1 MNRYELVNEIR
12 RYVRYSKMQTPIA
25 FDTGDLNMCKFRR
38 YNPELYHEFD
48 ILPKRVRGRIKR
60 AFVKHYK
67 IC

>member
-12 RYVRYSKMQTPIA
+12 RFVRYSKMQTPIA

-48 ILPKRVRGRIKR
+48 FCLKGLE
-60 AFVKHYK
+60 AG
-67 IC
+67 